1 MAVSLILTTP
11 GNLRVAKSD
20 VRNSRDTACEAA
32 GSGTVR
38 EVRGLDQDTNRV
50 EVVMRSKEAALP
62 VLVAGLFTV

>member
-1 MAVSLILTTP
+1 MNGLVIRE
-11 GNLRVAKSD
+11 LRSEAKSAQSD

-32 GSGTVR
+32 GSVTVR